1 MRAMRAAVC
10 SLVLMVGLVAPAPAV
25 GIATVTAELCVEEL
39 AIGRG
44 GSTVIDPDELTARQL
59 SRADRLLQAA
69 GARRPYL
76 PSKQRVVVPVYAHV
90 LRTQAAGGVSRL
102 RIQSQLDVM
111 SDAFAG
117 GQATRAARTPFRFRL
132 AAVDVTVNAAWYRM
146 SEGTTEEAQAKRAL
160 HRGGAGA
167 LNLYIGNSDSDVLG
181 WATQP
186 TRLSDRPLMDGV
198 VIARHTMPGG
208 SRGHYSAGDAAV
220 HETGHW
226 LGLFHTFAGGCGRRG
241 DLVDDTPAEA
251 RPSYRCPVGRDTCEA
266 SGRDPV
272 HNFMDYSYDAC
283 MSGFTDGQAARMLRS
298 WSAFRVQGVRA

>member
-25 GIATVTAELCVEEL
+25 AIATVTAEPCVEEL

-90 LRTQAAGGVSRL
+90 LR
-102 RIQSQLDVM
+102 
-111 SDAFAG
+111 
-117 GQATRAARTPFRFRL
+117 AARTPFRFRL
-132 AAVDVTVNAAWYRM
+132 AAVDVTVNADWYRM